1 MAYTN
6 VGLVV
11 VEKYI
16 LIILKSQL
24 SKIHFGWF
32 FIICFWRGG
41 GILKS
46 LLFHMWLYS
55 LKVYTLEIWQKYIR
69 FFSVD
74 CPMCIHT
81 SSNFFFRLFENIS
94 TIFMYDLFN
103 TYTWMLTVFLTYL
116 FRSLSKK
123 TWMSNYHI
131 QYFLLT
137 SHQSQCTF
145 ITKHLKN

>member
-6 VGLVV
+6 VGLVL
-11 VEKYI
+11 VEKYT
-16 LIILKSQL
+16 LIIRITAIKNTLWL
-24 SKIHFGWF
+24 IFYYLF
-32 FIICFWRGG
+32 LDGG
-41 GILKS
+41 GIFLKS

-69 FFSVD
+69 FFCVD

-103 TYTWMLTVFLTYL
+103 TYTWMLTVLLTYL